1 MKYMYWTKMSKLKI
15 IFFTFLLVGHNSLAS
30 ILNLDME
37 QSNPGIETR
46 SLTDINIKNQ
56 KLMNPVF
63 NSYNSF
69 ESRLSRDY
77 EFIFFYSFSC
87 TYCKNFAPVLKRYSD
102 SSGINIR
109 GFILGGNFANQES
122 NYFPNSTVVN
132 QEVIKSF
139 FGSFVLLDKKNKGK
153 GIAVPALFIMNKKNL
168 HTYPVSQGAL
178 TYSELVRRMDE
189 LIPKILNYE
198 KNEKNERNGNNEAKM
213 IGKEKIAGK
222 NYV

>member
-1 MKYMYWTKMSKLKI
+1 MKYTYLTKMSKLKI
-15 IFFTFLLVGHNSLAS
+15 IFFTFLLVGHNSLGL

-87 TYCKNFAPVLKRYSD
+87 AYCKNFAPVLKRYSG
-102 SSGINIR
+102 SSGINVR
-109 GFILGGNFANQES
+109 GFILGSSSTNQKS
-122 NYFPNSTVVN
+122 NYFPSSTVAN

-139 FGSFVLLDKKNKGK
+139 FGSFDTFDKGK
-153 GIAVPALFIMNKKNL
+153 GIAVPALFIMNKKN
-168 HTYPVSQGAL
+168 
-178 TYSELVRRMDE
+178 
-189 LIPKILNYE
+189 
-198 KNEKNERNGNNEAKM
+198 
-213 IGKEKIAGK
+213 
-222 NYV
+222 